1 MEIEAAGVAVRVA
14 QKSKPRHPPV
24 GKIHTNVHFAADGKD
39 VNSLGST
46 SNFLTKITLNRK
58 KSILPRQSGPTQLFC
73 THAGQTTYTWDMK
86 PTEPM

>member
-39 VNSLGST
+39 VNST
-46 SNFLTKITLNRK
+46 SDFLTKIT
-58 KSILPRQSGPTQLFC
+58 
-73 THAGQTTYTWDMK
+73 
-86 PTEPM
+86 

>member
-46 SNFLTKITLNRK
+46 SDFLTKIT
-58 KSILPRQSGPTQLFC
+58 
-73 THAGQTTYTWDMK
+73 
-86 PTEPM
+86 